1 MSEIKKDTT
10 ENETKTTR
18 APYKKKAPTRGGARA
33 GGGRPKGSGN
43 KISGASIIAA
53 IEKYAGM
60 TYEEQLA
67 QNYAVCVKTDDRAM
81 IAKYDQMF
89 LNKVIGDKAEMDITS
104 GGEQL
109 KAAFSFTP
117 VELSEWKQSSND

>member
-1 MSEIKKDTT
+1 MTDSDNNKKLQ
-10 ENETKTTR
+10 TKKGKTNN
-18 APYKKKAPTRGGARA
+18 PN
-33 GGGRPKGSGN
+33 GRPKGSGN

-53 IEKYAGM
+53 IEKYAGKS
-60 TYEEQLA
+60 YEEQLA

-117 VELSEWKQSSND
+117 VELSEWKKSSND